1 MCPAS
6 SFTGILGGFG
16 EGELARFVDRI
27 ALSAQQHRTHAV
39 KGVRGV
45 EPKMANIRQGPVS
58 TGLGLQPAEDLRWV
72 GLLDEQR
79 ADLTLYGVVGR
90 IGVRPGK
97 AMAMDVL
104 SGHKLLQS
112 RPMPSGEGGLK
123 PPLQAPLK
131 TPLRG

>member
-16 EGELARFVDRI
+16 EGKLARFVDRI

-45 EPKMANIRQGPVS
+45 EPKMANVRQGPVS

-90 IGVRPGK
+90 IGVRPGE

-112 RPMPSGEGGLK
+112 LFVV
-123 PPLQAPLK
+123 
-131 TPLRG
+131 